1 MLTNAELADMA
12 GTQGDTFVATC
23 VIKGM
28 VRVNDG
34 GGGSTATP
42 QTVGTVPCRYA
53 ATQLARGEEIFANQL
68 QGSVPYEVTLPI
80 GTSVDLA
87 HWYEVDGHIFDAMA
101 VRYRTYHTAMRVLCR
116 KR

>member
-12 GTQGDTFVATC
+12 NAQSDTFVATC

-34 GGGSTATP
+34 GGGSTTTP

-53 ATQLARGEEIFANQL
+53 ATQLARGEEIFAN
-68 QGSVPYEVTLPI
+68 
-80 GTSVDLA
+80 
-87 HWYEVDGHIFDAMA
+87 
-101 VRYRTYHTAMRVLCR
+101 
-116 KR
+116 